1 MTHRRFYTAVSV
13 TGDNGI
19 ALDGRVVKTPLKAP
33 LRLPNRALAEAVAGE
48 WAAQGEKIDPGTMLF
63 TKLANTAIDRIAGHR
78 PRILGEILDYAGSDL
93 VCYRAEAP
101 QPLVARQAA
110 AWDPVVDW
118 TRTRLDA
125 PVAVH
130 AGVMPQPQPPA
141 VLAAVESAIAT
152 LSHFEIAAFHTIMT
166 LSGSALI
173 SLMLARRA
181 ITPEAAWAA
190 AHVDESF
197 QVENWGEDA
206 EAVRRRTRRKAEFD
220 ACCLFLD
227 LAADTTRQPAT

>member
-1 MTHRRFYTAVSV
+1 MTRRRFYTAVSV

-33 LRLPNRALAEAVAGE
+33 LRLPNRALAEAVAAE
-48 WAAQGEKIDPGTMLF
+48 WAAQGETIDPGTMLF

-78 PRILGEILDYAGSDL
+78 PRIVGEILDYAGSDL

-110 AWDPVVDW
+110 VWDPVVDW

-130 AGVMPQPQPPA
+130 AGVMHQPQPPA
-141 VLAAVESAIAT
+141 VLAAVESP
-152 LSHFEIAAFHTIMT
+152 IAA
-166 LSGSALI
+166 LSAKLQTRGHIVTYVRQQPNRRYALGPRLIRLGESASRLI
-173 SLMLARRA
+173 SSKRRLS
-181 ITPEAAWAA
+181 ICSKSIP
-190 AHVDESF
+190 
-197 QVENWGEDA
+197 
-206 EAVRRRTRRKAEFD
+206 TRISR
-220 ACCLFLD
+220 
-227 LAADTTRQPAT
+227 